1 VHEIEIDDVVVQALR
16 DKTIYRVEGGDGKA
30 RQWQDPALLAASV
43 RIPEIEKLVKE
54 IVQSSEVLFSRK
66 TDAENPERDRFHS
79 QSAGKRF
86 LGLLRI
92 DMEEIEACFPNN
104 TFNSYFEVF
113 RKHTNDYYLKSTLS
127 WHQSLHGEDLVKWVE
142 ALNACIESIR
152 QTVRT
157 KEFSAAIKTRQ
168 RGANKNHKALLD
180 YIDSLFAAHTRMLV
194 LRIDFG
200 YKTQALY
207 GKEFQTSVDFPKIK
221 EQHTQLIKH
230 LKTKMFK
237 DSFLGF
243 ASKFEYGLAKGY
255 HFHSL
260 IFLNGAINR
269 IDVVIGKIIGE
280 CWNTTLTEGNGLYYN
295 CNGHKER
302 YKLLGIGTIN
312 NYDVDLMSNLKEY
325 VAPYL
330 NKTDYFIKL
339 ITPDKSRAF
348 IKGNMIKP
356 KAKKRGRPRSRTPD
370 RLEDS
375 FSPSVPK

>member
-1 VHEIEIDDVVVQALR
+1 VHEIEIED
-16 DKTIYRVEGGDGKA
+16 IVEN
-30 RQWQDPALLAASV
+30 ALLDKSIN
-43 RIPEIEKLVKE
+43 RIHVDGGKSIGLVDTKQYFFSKSIPKIEKLVKE
-54 IVQSSEVLFSRK
+54 IALSSEILFVRK
-66 TDAENPERDRFHS
+66 TDAKNPQRDFLS
-79 QSAGKRF
+79 CQSAGMRF
-86 LGLLRI
+86 LVLLNI
-92 DMEEIEACFPNN
+92 DMEDIEACFVNN

-113 RKHTNDYYLKSTLS
+113 KKHTIFLKNNTLS
-127 WHQSLHGEDLVKWVE
+127 WDQKLHGEDLIKWVE

-168 RGANKNHKALLD
+168 RGANKNHKSLLD
-180 YIDSLFAAHTRMLV
+180 YIDSLFVCHSRMLV

-200 YKTQALY
+200 YKTRSLP
-207 GKEFQTSVDFPKIK
+207 GKDVQTSVDFPEIK
-221 EQHTQLIKH
+221 EQHNLLIKH

-243 ASKFEYGLAKGY
+243 ASKFEYGWAKGY

-260 IFLNGAINR
+260 IFLHGSQVR
-269 IDVVIGKIIGE
+269 EDIGLAKMIGDY
-280 CWNTTLTEGNGLYYN
+280 WNDTLTKGKGLYYN
-295 CNGHKER
+295 CNARKEK
-302 YKLLGIGTIN
+302 YLHLGVGMM
-312 NYDVDLMSNLKEY
+312 NYSDDGLISNLKEY

-370 RLEDS
+370 MQKDS
-375 FSPSVPK
+375 FSPSLPK